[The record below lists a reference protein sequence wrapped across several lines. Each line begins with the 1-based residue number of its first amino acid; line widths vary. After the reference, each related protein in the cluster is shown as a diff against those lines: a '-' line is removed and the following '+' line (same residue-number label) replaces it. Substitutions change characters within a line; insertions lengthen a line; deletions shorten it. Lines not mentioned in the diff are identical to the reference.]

1 MENTTLVSLYNVE
14 QKDNNNEND
23 QTSIKI
29 DRSSSSSSEES
40 FQGFSFSTILLPHHS
55 NEKEEGFVDIDGY
68 ITPFENEINIFKQI
82 LYCVFPCLIP
92 PFISNRRIEK
102 YIRAT
107 MSISF
112 IFTLLLIG
120 VFIGE
125 LCVCGVA
132 SFSINP
138 GIGPSADKIID
149 FGAKYSYNITQ
160 NYQIYRLFTSL
171 FLSPSL
177 FGLIVEIIFALRFF
191 LYFEHRWGIILFFV
205 TYIISGEAGV
215 LLSCVLSCNNIAVCS
230 MGPFAGLIS
239 VFLVDLALTNQSYKV
254 QFKRAVFTSLIGLLV
269 IVFAQLF
276 PLQDFTCLLGSVI
289 VGLVLGVLYFVNLNP
304 WFSQQPLLL
313 QTIVYVS
320 LVTFLLTYFI
330 VFCLLLF
337 IWIQPLQITISAQT
351 N

>member
-1 MENTTLVSLYNVE
+1 
-14 QKDNNNEND
+14 
-23 QTSIKI
+23 
-29 DRSSSSSSEES
+29 
-40 FQGFSFSTILLPHHS
+40 
-55 NEKEEGFVDIDGY
+55 
-68 ITPFENEINIFKQI
+68 
-82 LYCVFPCLIP
+82 
-92 PFISNRRIEK
+92 
-102 YIRAT
+102 
-107 MSISF
+107 
-112 IFTLLLIG
+112 
-120 VFIGE
+120 
-125 LCVCGVA
+125 
-132 SFSINP
+132 
-138 GIGPSADKIID
+138 
-149 FGAKYSYNITQ
+149 
-160 NYQIYRLFTSL
+160 
-171 FLSPSL
+171 
-177 FGLIVEIIFALRFF
+177 
-191 LYFEHRWGIILFFV
+191 
-205 TYIISGEAGV
+205 
-215 LLSCVLSCNNIAVCS
+215 